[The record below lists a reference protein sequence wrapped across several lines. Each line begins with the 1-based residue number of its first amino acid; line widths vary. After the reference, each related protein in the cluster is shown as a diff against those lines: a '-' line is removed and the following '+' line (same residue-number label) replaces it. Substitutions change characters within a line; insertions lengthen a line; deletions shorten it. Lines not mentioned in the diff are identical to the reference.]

1 MVHDSYSTGVSY
13 LAIHSDLL
21 LMKKIATL
29 LLLLPFITQLALAQ
43 ISNDDL
49 LKGFQNPPEEA
60 KPRTW
65 WHWTGSNI
73 TKEGI
78 TKDLEWMKRVGIG
91 GFQAFDVSFGMGQ
104 TTDKKI
110 VFMTPEWLDAIRHT
124 AAEAERLGLEMTMV
138 TSAGW
143 SETGGPWV
151 KPEEAIKKIV
161 WSELSINGGKKFSGK
176 LPLPPAN
183 NGPIRNLSRP
193 ASGFGAVA
201 NPIPDPTL
209 YVDQKVIA
217 FRTPKDE
224 VKIADLKP
232 TVTSSAGTVDAAALL
247 DDDLSTKVTL
257 PMPTPE
263 TPVWIQFEFAQDF
276 KASSFSLALALKN
289 QFGSMDMTTG
299 YVQVSEDGK
308 NFKTIV
314 GLPGPQHD
322 IRALPVR
329 TYTFP
334 DVSARYYRITFTG
347 GSGMTTVG
355 NFGSASYFGPA
366 STSATLLEAKFYSD
380 ARVNRWEDKA
390 HFAPMFELETLAT
403 PTVAESST
411 ITEVIDITDKMKA
424 DGSLTWDAPAGSWT
438 VFRMG
443 YSLTGS
449 KNSPAVPAGVGYE
462 VDKLSKKHL
471 ESYYKNYTTPIAQ
484 ALGPLYGKRMQYWL
498 TDSFEADAQNWTE
511 EMPKEFLKR
520 RGYDMTPYLPVLSGR
535 IVNNADVSDRF
546 LWDFRRTIADLLADN
561 HYKALS
567 ELAHQQGI
575 KLYGESAGISMPII
589 QDAML
594 NKKYLDIPMAE
605 FGMTQG
611 LGSAESSSWKSPRDL
626 DDDHAYRGAGDRLH
640 AHQSDVRE
648 AASASHI
655 YGKKLVATESWTGG
669 GFEAP
674 ASMKLIGDYWN
685 TQGVNRFIFH
695 TSTHQ
700 PLDTK
705 PGNSMVGTHIHRN
718 ITWAEQ
724 AAPFVTYLS
733 RNSFM
738 LQQGNFV
745 ADIAYYL
752 GEGIPSSVPYWKKIK
767 PEPPAGYDYDF
778 LGTDIL
784 LEDATVNDG
793 KLVLKSGMSY
803 SVLVLP
809 ETHEMTL
816 PVLKKIKELVSQGAT
831 VVGPKPIR
839 SPSLAGY
846 PWVDQE
852 VAFMANELWGDAD
865 GQLIFHHPYGQG
877 HVYWGAPL
885 NSVLAEKK
893 IYKDVDYTKP
903 HLNTYLSWI
912 HRKTHDADIYFISN
926 LRNQKEEVNIQ
937 FRVSGK
943 NPELWHADT
952 GKSEAVD
959 YVIEGGFTTLS
970 LTINPEQS
978 VFIVFRNQTTLTSQ
992 QITKPVIV
1000 SLVNLDGS
1008 WNVNFPPNLGAP
1020 EKITLQKLISLSEH
1034 SEEGV
1039 KYFGGTA
1046 TYTKE
1051 ITLQKEWFKPE
1062 SKFILDLGKVKDIA
1076 EVLVNGKSLGILWK
1090 LPYEMDI
1097 TSALKAG
1104 INKMEFKI
1112 TNQWTNRI
1120 AGDAI
1125 NPDKKIL
1132 SGAGLSFGGVST
1144 TLIESG
1150 LIGPVTVQQI
1160 LKK

>member
-1 MVHDSYSTGVSY
+1 MKRIIPI
-13 LAIHSDLL
+13 LIAIQL
-21 LMKKIATL
+21 
-29 LLLLPFITQLALAQ
+29 ITHFTTAQ
-43 ISNDDL
+43 ISNEEL
-49 LKGFQNPPEEA
+49 MKGFQNPPEEA
-60 KPRTW
+60 RPRTW

-78 TKDLEWMKRVGIG
+78 TKDLEWMKRVSIG

-104 TTDKKI
+104 TVDKKI

-161 WSELSINGGKKFSGK
+161 WSELPVTGVKKFSGK
-176 LPLPPAN
+176 LPMPPTN
-183 NGPIRNLSRP
+183 NGPIRNLTRP
-193 ASGFGAVA
+193 AGGFGAAA
-201 NPIPDPTL
+201 NAKPDPTL
-209 YVDQKVIA
+209 YVDYKVIA
-217 FRTPKDE
+217 FRAPKDE
-224 VKIADLKP
+224 VKISDLKP
-232 TVTSSAGTVDAAALL
+232 KVTSNSGDADGTALL

-257 PMPTPE
+257 AMPKVDA
-263 TPVWIQFEFAQDF
+263 PVWIQYEFAQPF
-276 KASSFSLALALKN
+276 KARSFSLALALTG
-289 QFGSMDMTTG
+289 QFGSKDMCTG
-299 YVQVSEDGK
+299 YVQVSDDGK

-314 GLPGPQHD
+314 SLPGPQHD

-334 DVSARYYRITFTG
+334 ETSGRYYRITFLP
-347 GSGMTTVG
+347 GSGITTVG
-355 NFGSASYFGPA
+355 NFGSAGFFAPPPTNLSV
-366 STSATLLEAKFYSD
+366 TEAKFFSE

-390 HFAPMFELETLAT
+390 HFAPMFELEALAT
-403 PTVAESST
+403 PGVPESSS
-411 ITEVIDITDKMKA
+411 ITDILDLTSKVSSE
-424 DGSLTWDAPAGSWT
+424 GTLTWDVPAGNWT
-438 VFRMG
+438 IFRMG

-449 KNSPAVPAGVGYE
+449 KNSPAVPAGIGYE

-471 ESYYKNYTTPIAQ
+471 ESYYKNYTSPIAQ

-511 EMPKEFLKR
+511 DMPQEFLKR

-535 IVNNADVSDRF
+535 IVKSAEVSDRF
-546 LWDFRRTIADLLADN
+546 LWDFRRTIADLIADN

-626 DDDHAYRGAGDRLH
+626 DDDHAYRGAGDRLQ
-640 AHQSDVRE
+640 AHQSDIRE

-655 YGKKLVATESWTGG
+655 YGKKFVATESWTGG
-669 GFEAP
+669 AFEAP

-752 GEGIPSSVPYWKKIK
+752 GEGIPSSVPYWKKVK
-767 PEPPAGYDYDF
+767 PEPPVGYDFDF

-784 LEDATVNDG
+784 LEDVVVKDG
-793 KLVLKSGMSY
+793 KIVLKSGMSY
-803 SVLVLP
+803 EVLVLP
-809 ETHEMTL
+809 ELNEMTL
-816 PVLKKIKELVSQGAT
+816 SVLKKIKELVSQGAT
-831 VVGPKPIR
+831 IVGPKPVK
-839 SPSLAGY
+839 SPSLSGY
-846 PWVDQE
+846 PSVDSE
-852 VAFMANELWGDAD
+852 VALMANEIWGDAD
-865 GQLIFHHPYGQG
+865 GQLIFHHDYGKG

-893 IYKDVDYTKP
+893 VLKDVDYTKP
-903 HLNTYLSWI
+903 HVNTYLSWI
-912 HRKTHDADIYFISN
+912 HRRTNEADIYFISN
-926 LRNQKEEVNIQ
+926 LRNQKEETKIQ
-937 FRVSGK
+937 FRIAGK

-952 GKSEAVD
+952 GKSEAVE
-959 YVIEGGFTTLS
+959 YVIEGGVTTVSVTL
-970 LTINPEQS
+970 NPEQS
-978 VFIVFRNQTTLTSQ
+978 VFVVFRNPTTVTSQ
-992 QITKPVIV
+992 KITKPV
-1000 SLVNLDGS
+1000 STTLATLAGS
-1008 WNVNFPPNLGAP
+1008 WNVSFPQNLGAP
-1020 EKITLQKLISLSEH
+1020 EIITMDKLISLSEH
-1034 SEEGV
+1034 SEAGV

-1051 ITLQKEWFKPE
+1051 LTAAKEWFKPGA
-1062 SKFILDLGKVKDIA
+1062 KFILDLGTVKDLA
-1076 EVLVNGKSLGILWK
+1076 EVSVNGKSFGILWK
-1090 LPYEMDI
+1090 LPYELDI
-1097 TSALKAG
+1097 TSALKPG
-1104 INKMEFKI
+1104 TNKIEIKV

-1120 AGDAI
+1120 TGDALS
-1125 NPDKKIL
+1125 PDKKVL
-1132 SGAGLSFGGVST
+1132 SGSGLRFGGGNSA
-1144 TLIESG
+1144 LIESG
-1150 LIGPVTVQQI
+1150 LIGPVVVNRVAENQS
-1160 LKK
+1160 K

>member
-1 MVHDSYSTGVSY
+1 
-13 LAIHSDLL
+13 
-21 LMKKIATL
+21 MKKIIPL
-29 LLLLPFITQLALAQ
+29 LIAAQLITHYSIAQ

-49 LKGFQNPPEEA
+49 MKGFQNPPEEA

-91 GFQAFDVSFGMGQ
+91 GFQAFDVSLGMGQ
-104 TTDKKI
+104 TVEKKI

-124 AAEAERLGLEMTMV
+124 AEEAERLGLEMTMV

-161 WSELSINGGKKFSGK
+161 WSELAITGGKKFMGK
-176 LPLPPAN
+176 LPAPPSN
-183 NGPIRNLSRP
+183 NGPIRNMSRP
-193 ASGFGAVA
+193 GGFLSAA
-201 NPIPDPTL
+201 NSKPDPTF
-209 YVDQKVIA
+209 YADYKVIA
-217 FRTPKDE
+217 FRTPKVE
-224 VKIADLKP
+224 IKMIDLKP
-232 TVTSSAGTVDAAALL
+232 KITSNSGALDATALL
-247 DDDLSTKVTL
+247 DDDLTSTIKL
-257 PMPTPE
+257 PLPKPE
-263 TPVWIQFEFAQDF
+263 APVWIQFEFAQPY
-276 KASSFSLALALKN
+276 KAQSFSFATAITGT
-289 QFGSMDMTTG
+289 FGTKDMTTG
-299 YVQVSEDGK
+299 YLEVSDDGEK
-308 NFKTIV
+308 FNTIV
-314 GLPGPQHD
+314 ALPGPQHD
-322 IRALPVR
+322 IRAIPVR

-334 DVSARYYRITFTG
+334 EASAKYYRITLTG
-347 GSGMTTVG
+347 GSGITTVG
-355 NFGSASYFGPA
+355 NFGTAGYFGPA
-366 STSATLLEAKFYSD
+366 PTTLDISEAKLFSE

-390 HFAPMFELETLAT
+390 HFAPMFELEALAT
-403 PTVAESST
+403 PAVSESSS

-424 DGSLTWDAPAGSWT
+424 DGTLTWDVPAGNWT
-438 VFRMG
+438 IFRMG

-449 KNSPAVPAGVGYE
+449 KNSPAVPAGIGYE

-471 ESYYKNYTTPIAQ
+471 ESYYKNYTNPLAQ

-511 EMPKEFLKR
+511 DFPAEFLKR

-535 IVNNADVSDRF
+535 IVKNADVSDRF

-561 HYKALS
+561 HYKALGDM
-567 ELAHQQGI
+567 ARAQGI
-575 KLYGESAGISMPII
+575 KLYGESAGISLPII

-626 DDDHAYRGAGDRLH
+626 DDDHAYRGAGDRLQ
-640 AHQSDVRE
+640 AHQSDIRE

-655 YGKKLVATESWTGG
+655 YGKKFVATESWTGG
-669 GFEAP
+669 AFEAP

-767 PEPPAGYDYDF
+767 PEPPSGYDYDF
-778 LGTDIL
+778 LGTDVL
-784 LEDATVNDG
+784 LDDAIMKEG
-793 KLVLKSGMSY
+793 KIVLKSGMTY
-803 SVLVLP
+803 EVLVLP
-809 ETHEMTL
+809 ELNEMTL
-816 PVLKKIKELVSQGAT
+816 PVLKQIKELVSQGAT
-831 VVGPKPIR
+831 IVGPKPVK
-839 SPSLAGY
+839 SSGLSGY
-846 PWVDQE
+846 PSVDSE
-852 VAFMANELWGDAD
+852 VAQMANEVWGDAD
-865 GQLIFHHPYGQG
+865 GQLIFHHAYGKG
-877 HVYWGAPL
+877 NVYWGAPL

-893 IYKDVDYTKP
+893 VIKDVDYTRP
-903 HLNTYLSWI
+903 HTNTYLSWI
-912 HRKTHDADIYFISN
+912 HRKTADADIYFISN
-926 LRNQKEEVNIQ
+926 LRNQKEDAKLE
-937 FRVSGK
+937 FRITGK
-943 NPELWHADT
+943 APELWHADSGT
-952 GKSEAVD
+952 TEPAD
-959 YVIEGGFTTLS
+959 FTIEKGITSVSYEF
-970 LTINPEQS
+970 NPEES
-978 VFIVFRNQTTLTSQ
+978 LFVVF
-992 QITKPVIV
+992 TKPASATSFSKSKSISKQVTV
-1000 SLVNLDGS
+1000 LNES
-1008 WNVNFPPNLGAP
+1008 WNVSFPPNLGAP
-1020 EKITLQKLISLSEH
+1020 EKITLDKLISLTEH
-1034 SEEGV
+1034 REDGV

-1046 TYTKE
+1046 MYTKE
-1051 ITLQKEWFKPE
+1051 FTASKDWFK
-1062 SKFILDLGKVKDIA
+1062 SGSRFILDLGTVKDIA
-1076 EVLVNGKSLGILWK
+1076 EVSVNGKSIGTLWK
-1090 LPYEMDI
+1090 LPYQIDI
-1097 TSALKAG
+1097 STALKHG
-1104 INKMEFKI
+1104 LNKIEVKV

-1120 AGDAI
+1120 TGDAL
-1125 NPDKKIL
+1125 NTDKKVL
-1132 SGAGLSFGGVST
+1132 SGSGLRFGGGNNA
-1144 TLIESG
+1144 LLESG
-1150 LIGPVTVQQI
+1150 LIGPVVVNRIDDNQS
-1160 LKK
+1160 K